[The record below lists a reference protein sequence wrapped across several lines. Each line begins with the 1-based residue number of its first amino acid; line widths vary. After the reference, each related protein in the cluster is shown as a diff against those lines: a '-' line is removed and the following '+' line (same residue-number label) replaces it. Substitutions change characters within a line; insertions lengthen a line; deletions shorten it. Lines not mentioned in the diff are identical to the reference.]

1 MIRRVRLNK
10 EYFILEKDGV
20 PVAGIMDIDEFE
32 DYLELRNP
40 KIRAHIRESY
50 RQYLAAKAGR
60 RIDSSLRSPRAR
72 GEATNTGHA
81 GGPDRAVLRPNH
93 ATLRLRSGRWR
104 FRYDILGQEIV
115 LHYCGLRREDTYD

>member
-1 MIRRVRLNK
+1 MASPSPASWTSTSSRTTSSCAIRTFALTS
-10 EYFILEKDGV
+10 G
-20 PVAGIMDIDEFE
+20 
-32 DYLELRNP
+32 
-40 KIRAHIRESY
+40 RAIVSTSP
-50 RQYLAAKAGR
+50 AKAGR

>member
-20 PVAGIMDIDEFE
+20 PVAGTSG
-32 DYLELRNP
+32 
-40 KIRAHIRESY
+40 RAIVSTSP
-50 RQYLAAKAGR
+50 AKAGR

-104 FRYDILGQEIV
+104 FHYDILGQEIV